1 MAADT
6 QVLVVG
12 AGPVGL
18 FMAAELNRHG
28 VSCRI
33 VDKND
38 GPTHDTRAATIQART
53 LEILQSVSLADEFV
67 QVGNICHA
75 IATYTSD
82 HKLIKYLTF
91 DELDSPF
98 PFVLLLPQSQTERV
112 VARYLTHLG
121 TEVERRVELVAFE
134 QDEDGVRATLQPA
147 HGGQETANVSYLIA
161 CDGAHSPVRHAL
173 GLSFSGEDYPTDF
186 MTADVHVEWKLPR
199 DEQAFFFAAEGML
212 AFFPLPRGRAA
223 LVADISA
230 ALGDHSPLGE
240 PALED
245 VQAIF
250 NARTPGGVLS
260 DPIWR
265 VYYRVHCRQA
275 ERYQKGRVF
284 LVGDAAH
291 VSSNIGG
298 QGMNTGMQDAYN
310 LGWKL
315 GLVLNGRSPAS
326 LLDSYHPE
334 RYQAGRDM
342 LYLTDHL
349 HRAVLRE
356 ELHLSLPETVRQKL
370 AAVLAGQEVMQQRMR
385 RAVAELNIG
394 YRHSPIVAEHHR
406 FLPARRGAHASVLGW
421 HDFGAGPRAGDR
433 APDARLMLYPGRES
447 VALLQR
453 LRGTMHHLVVF
464 AGVLATGETHRRLQA
479 LADATMHP
487 YPDCIEPHLI
497 VPHELPDEL
506 VGKGEI
512 LLDPRGELHHR
523 YGARNACLYVVRPDG
538 YIGFRSQ
545 PPDPEALKAYFAQ
558 IFLER

>member
-1 MAADT
+1 MATNT

-18 FMAAELNRHG
+18 FMAAELNRYG

-38 GPTHDTRAATIQART
+38 GPTHESRAASIQART
-53 LEILQSVSLADEFV
+53 LEILESLSLADEFV
-67 QVGNICHA
+67 QAGNICHA
-75 IATYTSD
+75 AASYAAD

-91 DELDSPF
+91 DELDSAF
-98 PFVLLLPQSQTERV
+98 PFVLQLPQSQTEHIL
-112 VARYLTHLG
+112 ARYLARLG

-147 HGGQETANVSYLIA
+147 DRGQETAHVSYLIA

-173 GLSFSGEDYPTDF
+173 GVSFAGDDYPTDF
-186 MTADVHVEWKLPR
+186 MTADVQVDWKLPR
-199 DEQAFFFAAEGML
+199 DQHAFFFAGDGML
-212 AFFPLPRGRAA
+212 AFFPLPRGRATLA
-223 LVADISA
+223 ADIGPA
-230 ALGDHSPLGE
+230 QGDHPPLGE

-245 VQAIF
+245 LQAIF
-250 NARTPGGVLS
+250 SARTPGGVLS

-275 ERYQKGRVF
+275 ERYQVGRVF

-315 GLVLNGRSPAS
+315 GLVLNARSPAS

-334 RYQAGRDM
+334 RHQAGQEM

-349 HRAVLRE
+349 HRALLRE
-356 ELHLSLPETVRQKL
+356 EPHLSISETLRQKL
-370 AAVLAGQEVMQQRMR
+370 ATVLAGQEVMQQRMR

-394 YRHSPIVAEHHR
+394 YRHSPVVAEHHSL
-406 FLPARRGAHASVLGW
+406 LPGPRGAHVNLLGW

-433 APDARLMLYPGRES
+433 AADARLMLCPGRES
-447 VALLQR
+447 VRLSHR
-453 LRGTMHHLVVF
+453 LRGTTHHLLLFVG
-464 AGVLATGETHRRLQA
+464 ALATGETHRRLQA
-479 LADATMHP
+479 LADATIHA
-487 YPDCIEPHLI
+487 YPDRIEAHMI
-497 VPHELPDEL
+497 VPHELPDDL
-506 VGKGEI
+506 ICKGEI

-523 YGARNACLYVVRPDG
+523 YGARRACLYVVRPDG

-545 PPDPEALKAYFAQ
+545 PPDPEALKSYLSQ
-558 IFLER
+558 IFF

>member
-1 MAADT
+1 MASDS

-12 AGPVGL
+12 AGPAGL

-28 VSCRI
+28 ISCRI
-33 VDKND
+33 VDKNH
-38 GPTHDTRAATIQART
+38 GPTHDTRAASIQART
-53 LEILQSVSLADEFV
+53 LEILESIGLADELL
-67 QVGNICHA
+67 QAGNICHA
-75 IATYTSD
+75 AATYTSE
-82 HKLIKYLTF
+82 HKLIKHLTF
-91 DELDSPF
+91 DELDSAF
-98 PFVLLLPQSQTERV
+98 PFVLLLPQSQTERI
-112 VARYLTHLG
+112 VARYLARLG

-134 QDEDGVRATLQPA
+134 QDEDGVRTTLQHPD
-147 HGGQETANVSYLIA
+147 GGQETAHVSYLIA

-173 GLSFSGEDYPTDF
+173 GVSFSGDDYPTDF
-186 MTADVHVEWKLPR
+186 MTADVQVDWKLPR

-212 AFFPLPRGRAA
+212 ASFPLPRGRAA
-223 LVADISA
+223 LVADIGPA
-230 ALGDHSPLGE
+230 QGDHPPLGE

-245 VQAIF
+245 LQAIF
-250 NARTPGGVLS
+250 SARTPGGVLS
-260 DPIWR
+260 DPIWK

-275 ERYQKGRVF
+275 ERYQVGRVF

-315 GLVLNGRSPAS
+315 GLVLNARSPVS

-334 RYQAGRDM
+334 RHRAGRDM
-342 LYLTDHL
+342 LDLTDHL
-349 HRAVLRE
+349 HRAMLRE
-356 ELHLSLPETVRQKL
+356 EPHLSLSETLRQKL
-370 AAVLAGQEVMQQRMR
+370 AAVLAGQEVMLQRAR

-406 FLPARRGAHASVLGW
+406 LLADPRGADVSLLGW

-433 APDARLMLYPGRES
+433 AADARLLLYPGRES
-447 VALLQR
+447 VRFFQR
-453 LRGTMHHLVVF
+453 LRGTTHHLVLF
-464 AGVLATGETHRRLQA
+464 AGALATGETHRRLQA
-479 LADATMHP
+479 LADATKKT

-497 VPHELPDEL
+497 VPHELPGDL
-506 VGKGEI
+506 AGKGEI

-523 YGARNACLYVVRPDG
+523 YGARSECLYVVRPDG

-545 PPDPEALKAYFAQ
+545 PPDPEALKSYLTQ
-558 IFLER
+558 IFL